1 MKPNVGLVD
10 RGLRIIA
17 GLLLIGAAVG
27 IYGPDYTSAW
37 GWIGIIP
44 LLTAFVG
51 WCPAYTLLGTNTCKS

>member
-27 IYGPDYTSAW
+27 VYGPDYTSVW
-37 GWIGIIP
+37 GWIGLIP